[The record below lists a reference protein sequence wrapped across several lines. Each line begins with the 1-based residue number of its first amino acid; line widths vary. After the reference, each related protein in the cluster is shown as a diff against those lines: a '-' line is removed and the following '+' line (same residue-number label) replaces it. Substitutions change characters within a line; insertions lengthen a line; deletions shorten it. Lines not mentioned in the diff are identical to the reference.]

1 MLNVPVCDH
10 VGKPVKLYTSNS
22 VTLTPMEGKE
32 VQKWRL
38 ACPETRHNERLKLV
52 FLLLHA
58 NLQEGDFL
66 QFNKIR
72 YEGYKSTPTVIDFD
86 LNRET
91 FLVSHITQ
99 EGKSDFDLRFVCPC
113 KHFEKS
119 TLTLSIHNIIVYLNK
134 VNCG

>member
-1 MLNVPVCDH
+1 MDQ
-10 VGKPVKLYTSNS
+10 
-22 VTLTPMEGKE
+22 E

-38 ACPETRHNERLKLV
+38 KCPETRESDNLKLV

-58 NLQEGDFL
+58 NLVEGDFL

-72 YEGYKSTPTVIDFD
+72 YQGYKSTPTVLEFD
-86 LNRET
+86 LNRES

-113 KHFEKS
+113 EQLTQHS
-119 TLTLSIHNIIVYLNK
+119 T
-134 VNCG
+134 